1 MNLYYCS
8 PERFS
13 KGEFP
18 SMFFLLLL
26 LFVFFAFHCVAQLW
40 GYHTDLHQ
48 NYNILLASLVFLGS
62 DPHGF
67 LCQDVL
73 SSGLYKLKHFKETE
87 RILGWYL
94 FW

>member
-1 MNLYYCS
+1 MSLYYCS

-18 SMFFLLLL
+18 SM
-26 LFVFFAFHCVAQLW
+26 VFFFFFHCVAQLW
-40 GYHTDLHQ
+40 GYHTGLYQ
-48 NYNILLASLVFLGS
+48 NYNILLTSLVFLGS

-67 LCQDVL
+67 LCRDVL
-73 SSGLYKLKHFKETE
+73 SSGLHKLKHFKETE